1 MRVVREAPQPS
12 RTLTRGCGKTT
23 MSELWVERHRPRSVS
38 GIKGQRA
45 VVDRLRAYAETRT
58 FPHLMFAGPPGT
70 GKTTAALA
78 LARDV
83 FGESYRSNLLEMNAS
98 DERKLESIRTKVK
111 QFARTAPMPG
121 STFKVIFLDE
131 ADALTP
137 DAQGT
142 LRRIMEQYSET
153 CRFILSCNY
162 SSKIIEAIQSRC
174 AVFRFRPLDQEKV
187 LEMVVEVAQKEGV
200 ELDAEAA
207 EAIAHVSLGDLRK
220 AITSLQVAASLDP
233 HVTRDL
239 VYETTATA
247 PPEELHGFFLACKED
262 GFQPARRRMRGILDR
277 FGLAGTDLV
286 NQLHRELG
294 DVTFLDE
301 VQKLAVTEAMA
312 ETDFRMV
319 EGGGES
325 LQLDAMAARI
335 CTLIGN

>member
-1 MRVVREAPQPS
+1 
-12 RTLTRGCGKTT
+12 
-23 MSELWVERHRPRSVS
+23 MSELWVERHRPRSVG

-45 VVDRLRAYAETRT
+45 VVNRLRAYAASRT

-83 FGESYRSNLLEMNAS
+83 FGNEYRDNMLEMNAS

-111 QFARTAPMPG
+111 QFARTAPTPG

-137 DAQGT
+137 DAQGA

-187 LEMVVEVAQKEGV
+187 LEMVIDVAKSEGV
-200 ELDAEAA
+200 DLDDDAA
-207 EAIAHVSLGDLRK
+207 RAIAHVSLGDLRK
-220 AITSLQVAASLDP
+220 AITSLQVAASLDS

-262 GFQPARRRMRGILDR
+262 GFQPSRRRMREILDR

-294 DVTFLDE
+294 GVTFLDE

-312 ETDFRMV
+312 ECDFRMA

-335 CTLIGN
+335 CTLLGN

>member
-1 MRVVREAPQPS
+1 M
-12 RTLTRGCGKTT
+12 
-23 MSELWVERHRPRSVS
+23 WVERHRPRSVS
-38 GIKGQRA
+38 EMKGQKA
-45 VVDRLRAYAETRT
+45 VVDRLKAYSESRTLPARTVARTPGAGGDPRAGGRTR
-58 FPHLMFAGPPGT
+58 G
-70 GKTTAALA
+70 
-78 LARDV
+78 V
-83 FGESYRSNLLEMNAS
+83 FGDGFRSNLLEMNAS

-121 STFKVIFLDE
+121 TTFKVIFLDE

-137 DAQGT
+137 DAQGA
-142 LRRIMEQYSET
+142 LRRIMEQFAET

-162 SSKIIEAIQSRC
+162 SSKIVEAIQSRC
-174 AVFRFRPLDQEKV
+174 AVFRFRPLNTEKV
-187 LEMVVEVAQKEGV
+187 LEKVIEVAGSEGV
-200 ELDAEAA
+200 DLEQEAA
-207 EAIAHVSLGDLRK
+207 QAIANVSLGDLRK
-220 AITSLQVAASLDP
+220 AITSLQVAASLDSN
-233 HVTRDL
+233 VTRDL

-294 DVTFLDE
+294 SVTFLDE
-301 VQKLAVTEAMA
+301 KQKLAVTEAMA
-312 ETDFRMV
+312 ECDFRMV

-335 CTLIGN
+335 CGLIGN

>member
-1 MRVVREAPQPS
+1 VVE
-12 RTLTRGCGKTT
+12 
-23 MSELWVERHRPRSVS
+23 
-38 GIKGQRA
+38 
-45 VVDRLRAYAETRT
+45 RLRAYSESKT

-83 FGESYRSNLLEMNAS
+83 FGDGYRDNLLEMNAS

-121 STFKVIFLDE
+121 TSFKVIFLDE

-137 DAQGT
+137 DAQGA
-142 LRRIMEQYSET
+142 LRRIMEQYAET

-162 SSKIIEAIQSRC
+162 SSKIVEAIQSRC
-174 AVFRFRPLDQEKV
+174 AVFRFRPLDEDKV
-187 LEMVVEVAQKEGV
+187 LEMVVEVAKGEGV
-200 ELDAEAA
+200 ELDGDAA
-207 EAIAHVSLGDLRK
+207 EAIASVSLGDLRK
-220 AITSLQVAASLDP
+220 AITSLQVAASLDNN
-233 HVTRDL
+233 VTRDL

-262 GFQPARRRMRGILDR
+262 GFQPARRRMKGILDR

-294 DVTFLDE
+294 GVTFLDE
-301 VQKLAVTEAMA
+301 LQKLAVTEAMA
-312 ETDFRMV
+312 ECDFRMV
-319 EGGGES
+319 EGGGEA
-325 LQLDAMAARI
+325 LQLDSMTAKI
-335 CTLIGN
+335 CGLIGS

>member
-1 MRVVREAPQPS
+1 
-12 RTLTRGCGKTT
+12 
-23 MSELWVERHRPRSVS
+23 
-38 GIKGQRA
+38 
-45 VVDRLRAYAETRT
+45 
-58 FPHLMFAGPPGT
+58 MFAGPPGT

-78 LARDV
+78 LTRDV
-83 FGESYRSNLLEMNAS
+83 FGEGYRNNLLEMNAS

-121 STFKVIFLDE
+121 TTFKVIFLDE

-137 DAQGT
+137 DAQGA
-142 LRRIMEQYSET
+142 LRRIMEQFAET

-162 SSKIIEAIQSRC
+162 SSKIVEAIQSRC
-174 AVFRFRPLDQEKV
+174 AVFRFRPLDEEKV
-187 LEMVVEVAQKEGV
+187 LETVLEISKHEGIN
-200 ELDAEAA
+200 LDKGAA
-207 EAIAHVSLGDLRK
+207 EAISKVSLGDLRK

-233 HVTRDL
+233 NVTREL

-247 PPEELHGFFLACKED
+247 PPEDLHGFFLACKED

-294 DVTFLDE
+294 GVTFLDE
-301 VQKLAVTEAMA
+301 IQKLSVTEAMA
-312 ETDFRMV
+312 ECDFRMV

-325 LQLDAMAARI
+325 LQLDAMAAKI
-335 CTLIGN
+335 CQLLQT

>member
-1 MRVVREAPQPS
+1 
-12 RTLTRGCGKTT
+12 
-23 MSELWVERHRPRSVS
+23 
-38 GIKGQRA
+38 
-45 VVDRLRAYAETRT
+45 
-58 FPHLMFAGPPGT
+58 MFAGPPGT

-78 LARDV
+78 LTRDV
-83 FGESYRSNLLEMNAS
+83 FGEGYRSNLLEMNAS

-121 STFKVIFLDE
+121 TTFKVIFLDE

-137 DAQGT
+137 DAQGA
-142 LRRIMEQYSET
+142 LRRIMEQFAET

-162 SSKIIEAIQSRC
+162 SSKIVEAIQSRC
-174 AVFRFRPLDQEKV
+174 AVFRFRPLDEEKV
-187 LEMVVEVAQKEGV
+187 LETVLEISKHEGIN
-200 ELDAEAA
+200 LDKGAA
-207 EAIAHVSLGDLRK
+207 EAISKVSLGDLRK

-233 HVTRDL
+233 NVTREL

-247 PPEELHGFFLACKED
+247 PPEDLHGFFLACKED

-294 DVTFLDE
+294 GVTFLDE
-301 VQKLAVTEAMA
+301 IQKLSVTEAMA
-312 ETDFRMV
+312 ECDFRMV

-325 LQLDAMAARI
+325 LQLDAMAAKI
-335 CTLIGN
+335 CQLLQS

>member
-1 MRVVREAPQPS
+1 
-12 RTLTRGCGKTT
+12 
-23 MSELWVERHRPRSVS
+23 MSELWVERHRPSSVREM
-38 GIKGQRA
+38 KGQRA
-45 VVDRLRAYAETRT
+45 VVDRLRAYADSGT

-78 LARDV
+78 LTRDV
-83 FGESYRSNLLEMNAS
+83 FGEGYRNNLLEMNAS

-121 STFKVIFLDE
+121 TTFKVIFLDE

-137 DAQGT
+137 DAQGA
-142 LRRIMEQYSET
+142 LRRIMEQFAET

-162 SSKIIEAIQSRC
+162 SSKIVEAIQSRC
-174 AVFRFRPLDQEKV
+174 AVFRFRPLDEEKV
-187 LEMVVEVAQKEGV
+187 LETVLEISKHEGIN
-200 ELDAEAA
+200 LDKGAA
-207 EAIAHVSLGDLRK
+207 EAISKVSLGDLRK

-233 HVTRDL
+233 NITREL

-247 PPEELHGFFLACKED
+247 PPEDLHGFFLACKED

-294 DVTFLDE
+294 GVTFLDE
-301 VQKLAVTEAMA
+301 IQKLSVTEAMA
-312 ETDFRMV
+312 ECDFRMV

-325 LQLDAMAARI
+325 LQLDAMAAKI
-335 CTLIGN
+335 CQLLQS

>member
-1 MRVVREAPQPS
+1 
-12 RTLTRGCGKTT
+12 
-23 MSELWVERHRPRSVS
+23 MSELWVERHRPSSVREM
-38 GIKGQRA
+38 KGQRA
-45 VVDRLRAYAETRT
+45 VVDRLRAYADSGT

-78 LARDV
+78 LTRDV
-83 FGESYRSNLLEMNAS
+83 FGEGYRNNLLEMNAS

-121 STFKVIFLDE
+121 TTFKVIFLDE

-137 DAQGT
+137 DAQGA
-142 LRRIMEQYSET
+142 LRRIMEQFAET

-162 SSKIIEAIQSRC
+162 SSKIVEAIQSRC
-174 AVFRFRPLDQEKV
+174 AVFRFRPLDEEKV
-187 LEMVVEVAQKEGV
+187 LETVLEISKHEGIN
-200 ELDAEAA
+200 LDKGAA
-207 EAIAHVSLGDLRK
+207 EAISKVSLGDLRK

-233 HVTRDL
+233 NVTREL

-247 PPEELHGFFLACKED
+247 PQEDLHGFFLACKED

-294 DVTFLDE
+294 GVTFLDE
-301 VQKLAVTEAMA
+301 IQKLSVTEAMA
-312 ETDFRMV
+312 ECDFRMV

-325 LQLDAMAARI
+325 LQLDAMAAKI
-335 CTLIGN
+335 CQLLQS

>member
-1 MRVVREAPQPS
+1 
-12 RTLTRGCGKTT
+12 

-38 GIKGQRA
+38 EMKGQRA
-45 VVDRLRAYAETRT
+45 VVDRLSAYSESKT

-78 LARDV
+78 LTRDV
-83 FGESYRSNLLEMNAS
+83 FGNGFRNNLLEMNAS

-121 STFKVIFLDE
+121 TSFKVIFLDE
-131 ADALTP
+131 ADALTS
-137 DAQGT
+137 DAQGA
-142 LRRIMEQYSET
+142 LRRIMEQFAET

-162 SSKIIEAIQSRC
+162 SSKIVEAIQSRC
-174 AVFRFRPLDQEKV
+174 AVFRFRPLDSEKV
-187 LEMVVEVAQKEGV
+187 LEKVMEVANSEGV
-200 ELDAEAA
+200 ELEETAA
-207 EAIAHVSLGDLRK
+207 RAIADVSLGDLRK

-262 GFQPARRRMRGILDR
+262 GFQPARRRMREILDR

-294 DVTFLDE
+294 KVTFLDE
-301 VQKLAVTEAMA
+301 PQKLKVTEAMA
-312 ETDFRMV
+312 ECDFRMV

-335 CTLIGN
+335 CGMLGN

>member
-1 MRVVREAPQPS
+1 
-12 RTLTRGCGKTT
+12 
-23 MSELWVERHRPRSVS
+23 MSELWVERHRPSSVREM
-38 GIKGQRA
+38 KGQRA
-45 VVDRLRAYAETRT
+45 VVDRLRAYADSRT

-78 LARDV
+78 LTRDV
-83 FGESYRSNLLEMNAS
+83 FGEGYRSNLLEMNAS

-121 STFKVIFLDE
+121 TTFKVIFLDE

-137 DAQGT
+137 DAQGA
-142 LRRIMEQYSET
+142 LRRIMEQFAET

-162 SSKIIEAIQSRC
+162 SSKIVEAIQSRC
-174 AVFRFRPLDQEKV
+174 AVFRFRPLDEEKV
-187 LEMVVEVAQKEGV
+187 LETVLEISKHEGIN
-200 ELDAEAA
+200 LDKGAA
-207 EAIAHVSLGDLRK
+207 EAISKVSLGDLRK

-233 HVTRDL
+233 NVTREL

-247 PPEELHGFFLACKED
+247 PPEDLHGFFLACKED

-294 DVTFLDE
+294 GVTFLDE
-301 VQKLAVTEAMA
+301 IQKLSVTEAMA
-312 ETDFRMV
+312 ECDFRMV

-325 LQLDAMAARI
+325 LQLDAMAAKI
-335 CTLIGN
+335 CQLLQS

>member
-1 MRVVREAPQPS
+1 
-12 RTLTRGCGKTT
+12 

-38 GIKGQRA
+38 EMKGQRA
-45 VVDRLRAYAETRT
+45 VVDRLSAYSESKT

-78 LARDV
+78 LTRDV
-83 FGESYRSNLLEMNAS
+83 FGDGFRNNLLEMNAS

-121 STFKVIFLDE
+121 TSFKVIFLDE
-131 ADALTP
+131 ADALTS
-137 DAQGT
+137 DAQGA
-142 LRRIMEQYSET
+142 LRRIMEQFAET

-162 SSKIIEAIQSRC
+162 SSKIVEAIQSRC
-174 AVFRFRPLDQEKV
+174 AVFRFRPLDSEKV
-187 LEMVVEVAQKEGV
+187 LEKVMEVANSEGV
-200 ELDAEAA
+200 ELEEEAA
-207 EAIAHVSLGDLRK
+207 KAIADVSLGDLRK
-220 AITSLQVAASLDP
+220 AITSLQVAASLDS

-262 GFQPARRRMRGILDR
+262 GFQPARRRMREILDR

-294 DVTFLDE
+294 KVTFLDE
-301 VQKLAVTEAMA
+301 PQKLQVTEAMA
-312 ETDFRMV
+312 ECDFRMV

-335 CTLIGN
+335 CSMLGN